1 MKRRGLCI
9 ALAVAVVSVISA
21 EPGSPPRVVSR
32 TPPKTF
38 QKYCFECHGTKK
50 PEAGLS
56 IANRVERF
64 SIATDAD
71 DWEKIAEMLET
82 GMMPPLEADEQP
94 TDEERAATAAWI
106 RTSLKAYETDHAGE
120 PGHVTVRRLTSAEY
134 LVRGSRSDWHRHQGG
149 HRYVERLGW
158 RRGIRKLRRCPVRAR

>member
-1 MKRRGLCI
+1 MKRRGLCL
-9 ALAVAVVSVISA
+9 ALAAAVVSVISA
-21 EPGSPPRVVSR
+21 APGSPPRAVRAVGRDNPPSRRSVVAAA
-32 TPPKTF
+32 PPKTF

-94 TDEERAATAAWI
+94 TDEERAATA
-106 RTSLKAYETDHAGE
+106 
-120 PGHVTVRRLTSAEY
+120 P
-134 LVRGSRSDWHRHQGG
+134 RGFVH
-149 HRYVERLGW
+149 
-158 RRGIRKLRRCPVRAR
+158 P